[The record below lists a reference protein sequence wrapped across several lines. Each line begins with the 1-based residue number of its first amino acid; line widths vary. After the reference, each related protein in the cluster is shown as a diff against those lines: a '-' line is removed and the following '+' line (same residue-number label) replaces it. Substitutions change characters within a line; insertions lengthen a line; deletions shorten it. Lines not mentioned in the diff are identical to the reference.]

1 MNSGGNRKLTQ
12 LKYLMDAV
20 MAAASFSGNPI
31 VLIITSTYFLV
42 DIATAGFGLDYSVE
56 TPQVESENNSNTEE
70 NDENQ
75 KKNEE
80 NQTGTN

>member
-1 MNSGGNRKLTQ
+1 
-12 LKYLMDAV
+12 
-20 MAAASFSGNPI
+20 
-31 VLIITSTYFLV
+31 LV
-42 DIATAGFGLDYSVE
+42 DIATVGFGLDYSVE